1 MSRSES
7 FIQEKQSE
15 LDEWKEEESQV
26 TKALEEIRLQA
37 SSLEQKDRFDQ
48 ENLSRLLSET
58 RTLESEKEDH
68 I

>member
-1 MSRSES
+1 ME
-7 FIQEKQSE
+7 
-15 LDEWKEEESQV
+15 EEESQV

-58 RTLESEKEDH
+58 RTLESEKEGPYMNP
-68 I
+68 